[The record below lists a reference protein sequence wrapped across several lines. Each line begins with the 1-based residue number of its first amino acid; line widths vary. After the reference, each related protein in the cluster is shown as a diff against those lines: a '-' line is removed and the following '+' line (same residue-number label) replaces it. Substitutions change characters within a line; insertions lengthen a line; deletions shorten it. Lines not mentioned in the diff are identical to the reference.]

1 MFDVCNF
8 GLCRKSVEL
17 GLGAGFPYNSVSL
30 LVMYRKAC
38 GGDADD
44 ADDEPCYHAKGHD
57 VIAHHVSI
65 VAPTLDS
72 TLGTYLVVLRQV

>member
-1 MFDVCNF
+1 MMFDVCNF

-17 GLGAGFPYNSVSL
+17 GLGAGFPHNSASL

-38 GGDADD
+38 GGDADDADD

-65 VAPTLDS
+65 VAPTL
-72 TLGTYLVVLRQV
+72 GTYLVLLRQV